1 MLTSDPVKPIL
12 VNNVNE
18 VKPRLNSLKVS
29 TNHLSLDTGSCSPTS
44 PVWNMN
50 DFELKNP
57 IGYGSSATVYS
68 AIYKPNDKK
77 VAIKVINLDKFERNQ
92 IDELRRETA
101 LMALS
106 KHPNV
111 LQVFGSFVHGP
122 KLYIVTPYMS
132 VGK

>member
-18 VKPRLNSLKVS
+18 VKSRLNSLKVS
-29 TNHLSLDTGSCSPTS
+29 TNHLSLDT
-44 PVWNMN
+44 VWSMS

-68 AIYKPNDKK
+68 AIYKPHDKK

-92 IDELRRETA
+92 IDELRRETT